1 MQPRR
6 NRLAVRRGEAGFSLI
21 EALIAAAILL
31 IIALGLLPVF
41 SRAINDNVT
50 GNDATQATN
59 CSRTELEELLQM
71 PFNNQRM
78 VVSAGQTKTETKDL
92 YTRAKADPSTG
103 AYEVGDATE
112 GWTTDA
118 TATGRGPVL
127 WNRTTTIRQYSISDL
142 DDNGT
147 LDTSLDGSI
156 SAGAVHLKQIQVKI
170 ENPKKDLFGNGQ
182 GITLT
187 VLKAF

>member
-1 MQPRR
+1 MRPWRHR
-6 NRLAVRRGEAGFSLI
+6 PAVRRGEAGFSII

-59 CSRTELEELLQM
+59 GSRTELEELLQI
-71 PFNNQRM
+71 PFNNQR
-78 VVSAGQTKTETKDL
+78 VVVAAGQTKTETKDF

-103 AYEVGDATE
+103 AYEIGDATE
-112 GWTTDA
+112 GWIAD
-118 TATGRGPVL
+118 ATGRGPVL
-127 WNRTTTIRQYSISDL
+127 WNRTTTVQQYGITDL
-142 DDNGT
+142 NDGK
-147 LDTSLDGSI
+147 LDSPLDGSTQ
-156 SAGAVHLKQIQVKI
+156 ANFVHLKQIQVQVD
-170 ENPKKDLFGNGQ
+170 NPKKDLFGNGQ

-187 VLKAF
+187 VIKAF

>member
-1 MQPRR
+1 MRPRR
-6 NRLAVRRGEAGFSLI
+6 HRPAVRRGEAGFSII

-41 SRAINDNVT
+41 SRSINDNVT

-59 CSRTELEELLQM
+59 SGRTELEELLQM

-78 VVSAGQTKTETKDL
+78 VVAGGQTKSETKDL

-118 TATGRGPVL
+118 SGRGPVL
-127 WNRTTTIRQYSISDL
+127 WNRTTTVRQYSISDL

-147 LDTSLDGSI
+147 LDNPLDGSI
-156 SAGAVHLKQIQVKI
+156 SPGAVHLKQIQVQI

>member
-1 MQPRR
+1 MQPWRHR
-6 NRLAVRRGEAGFSLI
+6 PAVRRGEAGFSLI

-59 CSRTELEELLQM
+59 GSRTQLEELLQM
-71 PFNNQRM
+71 PFNNQR
-78 VVSAGQTKTETKDL
+78 VVVPAGKTEVETKDF
-92 YTRAKADPSTG
+92 YTRAKSDAGTDTYQIGS
-103 AYEVGDATE
+103 ATE
-112 GWTTDA
+112 GWTTTTTD
-118 TATGRGPVL
+118 RGPVL
-127 WNRTTTIRQYSISDL
+127 WNRTTTVQQYGITDL
-142 DDNGT
+142 NDGK
-147 LDTSLDGSI
+147 LDTPLDGSTQ
-156 SAGAVHLKQIQVKI
+156 ANFVHLKQIQVLV

-187 VLKAF
+187 VIKAF

>member
-1 MQPRR
+1 MRPWRHR
-6 NRLAVRRGEAGFSLI
+6 PAVRRGEAGFSLI

-59 CSRTELEELLQM
+59 GSRTELEELLQM

-78 VVSAGQTKTETKDL
+78 VVAAGQTKTETKDL
-92 YTRAKADPSTG
+92 YTRAKGDPSTG
-103 AYEVGDATE
+103 AYEIGDATE
-112 GWTTDA
+112 GWTADA
-118 TATGRGPVL
+118 TDRGPVL
-127 WNRTTTIRQYSISDL
+127 WNRTTTVQQYNLGDL
-142 DDNGT
+142 ADGT
-147 LDTSLDGSI
+147 LDTPLDGSTQA
-156 SAGAVHLKQIQVKI
+156 SFVHLKQIQVQI

-187 VLKAF
+187 VIKAF

>member
-1 MQPRR
+1 MRPRR
-6 NRLAVRRGEAGFSLI
+6 HRPAVRRGEAGFSII

-41 SRAINDNVT
+41 SRSINDNVT

-59 CSRTELEELLQM
+59 GSRTELEELLQM

-78 VVSAGQTKTETKDL
+78 VVASGQTKTETKDL

-103 AYEVGDATE
+103 AYEIGDATE
-112 GWTTDA
+112 GWTADA
-118 TATGRGPVL
+118 SGRGPVL
-127 WNRTTTIRQYSISDL
+127 WNRTTTVQQYGITDL
-142 DDNGT
+142 NDGK
-147 LDTSLDGSI
+147 LDTPLDGSTQ
-156 SAGAVHLKQIQVKI
+156 ANFVHLKQIQVLI

-187 VLKAF
+187 VIKAF

>member
-1 MQPRR
+1 MRPLRHR
-6 NRLAVRRGEAGFSLI
+6 PAVRRGEAGFSII

-41 SRAINDNVT
+41 SRSINDNVT

-59 CSRTELEELLQM
+59 GSRTELEELLQM

-78 VVSAGQTKTETKDL
+78 VVASGATKTETKDL
-92 YTRAKADPSTG
+92 YTRAKADPSAG
-103 AYEVGDATE
+103 AYEIGDATE

-118 TATGRGPVL
+118 SGRGPVL
-127 WNRTTTIRQYSISDL
+127 WNRTTTVQQYGITDL
-142 DDNGT
+142 NDGK
-147 LDTSLDGSI
+147 LDTPLDGSTQ
-156 SAGAVHLKQIQVKI
+156 ANFVHLKQIQVLI

-187 VLKAF
+187 VIKAF

>member
-1 MQPRR
+1 MRPCRHR
-6 NRLAVRRGEAGFSLI
+6 PAVRRGEAGFSLI

-41 SRAINDNVT
+41 SRSINDNVT

-59 CSRTELEELLQM
+59 GSRTELEELLQM

-78 VVSAGQTKTETKDL
+78 VVSAGQNKTETKDL
-92 YTRAKADPSTG
+92 YTRAKADSTG
-103 AYEVGDATE
+103 AYEIGDATE
-112 GWTTDA
+112 GWTADA
-118 TATGRGPVL
+118 SSRGPVL

-147 LDTSLDGSI
+147 LDTPLDGST
-156 SAGAVHLKQIQVKI
+156 SPGAVHLKQIQVQI

>member
-1 MQPRR
+1 MRNPDHHPTRR
-6 NRLAVRRGEAGFSLI
+6 REAGFSII

-41 SRAINDNVT
+41 SRAISDNVT

-59 CSRTELEELLQM
+59 GSRTELEELLQM
-71 PFNNQRM
+71 PFNTQRLL
-78 VVSAGQTKTETKDL
+78 VTAGQTQTQTKDL
-92 YTRAKADPSTG
+92 YTRAKTDPSTG
-103 AYEVGDATE
+103 AYEIGNATE
-112 GWTTDA
+112 GWTADA
-118 TATGRGPVL
+118 SGRGPVL
-127 WNRTTTIRQYSISDL
+127 WNRTTTVQQYSISDL

-147 LDTSLDGSI
+147 LDTPLNGSI
-156 SAGAVHLKQIQVKI
+156 DSGAVHLKQIQVQI
-170 ENPKKDLFGNGQ
+170 ENPKKGLFGNGQ

>member
-1 MQPRR
+1 MRPHRQRP
-6 NRLAVRRGEAGFSLI
+6 AVRRGEAGFSLI

-41 SRAINDNVT
+41 SRSINDNVT

-59 CSRTELEELLQM
+59 SSRTELEEMLQM
-71 PFNNQRM
+71 PFNNTRM
-78 VVSAGQTKTETKDL
+78 VVASGQTQTQTKDY
-92 YTRAKADPSTG
+92 YTRAKTDPSTG
-103 AYEVGDATE
+103 AYQIGDATE
-112 GWTTDA
+112 GWTTDSTGA
-118 TATGRGPVL
+118 GRGPIL
-127 WNRTTTIRQYSISDL
+127 WNRTTTVQQYSITDL
-142 DDNGT
+142 DDGK
-147 LDTSLDGSI
+147 LDTPLDGSTQ
-156 SAGAVHLKQIQVKI
+156 ANFVHLKQIQVLI

>member
-1 MQPRR
+1 MRPWRHR
-6 NRLAVRRGEAGFSLI
+6 PAVRRGEAGFSLI

-41 SRAINDNVT
+41 SRSINDNVT

-59 CSRTELEELLQM
+59 GSRTELEEMLQL

-78 VVSAGQTKTETKDL
+78 VVAGGETQTQTKDF
-92 YTRAKADPSTG
+92 YTRAKTDPSTG
-103 AYEVGDATE
+103 AYEIGDATE
-112 GWTTDA
+112 GWTADA
-118 TATGRGPVL
+118 SGRGPVL
-127 WNRTTTIRQYSISDL
+127 WNRTTTVQQYGITDL
-142 DDNGT
+142 NDGK
-147 LDTSLDGSI
+147 LDTPLDGSTQ
-156 SAGAVHLKQIQVKI
+156 ANFVHLKQIQVLI

-187 VLKAF
+187 VIKAF

>member
-1 MQPRR
+1 MQPWRHR
-6 NRLAVRRGEAGFSLI
+6 PAVRRGEAGFSII

-59 CSRTELEELLQM
+59 GSRTEVEELLQL
-71 PFNNQRM
+71 PFGNTRLL
-78 VVSAGQTKTETKDL
+78 VASGQNKTETKDF

-103 AYEVGDATE
+103 AYEIGDATE

-118 TATGRGPVL
+118 SGRGPVL
-127 WNRTTTIRQYSISDL
+127 WNRTTTVQQYGITDL
-142 DDNGT
+142 NDGK
-147 LDTSLDGSI
+147 LDTPLDGSTQ
-156 SAGAVHLKQIQVKI
+156 ANFVHLKQIQVLI

-187 VLKAF
+187 VIKAF